1 MRTMG
6 EAGRGGLWELC
17 AHLAAFLYS
26 RIIQIEEVWSQKKK
40 GKEKRERENSK
51 PPIRLVKKKGK
62 ARQ

>member
-26 RIIQIEEVWSQKKK
+26 IIIQIEEVWSQKKK
-40 GKEKRERENSK
+40 EKKRERERIASH
-51 PPIRLVKKKGK
+51 PSDR
-62 ARQ
+62 

>member
-1 MRTMG
+1 MRTTG

-40 GKEKRERENSK
+40 GKEKRERE
-51 PPIRLVKKKGK
+51 
-62 ARQ
+62 

>member
-40 GKEKRERENSK
+40 EKKRERENSK